1 MSTGAACRFCGAE
14 LRVVMVDLGKS
25 PLCQTMLS
33 SEQLN
38 QMEPFYP
45 LRADVCEKCSL
56 VQVEEYVAPAD
67 IFSDYNYFS
76 STPIVGSIT

>member
-1 MSTGAACRFCGAE
+1 
-14 LRVVMVDLGKS
+14 
-25 PLCQTMLS
+25 
-33 SEQLN
+33 
-38 QMEPFYP
+38 MEPFYP